1 MIDVTVA
8 GATGQL
14 GSMVCS
20 LIREQKDMRLIGAI
34 VSAEG
39 GKAGTELYPG
49 VLAVGPDGLEELCG
63 RSTVLVNYLLSLPEN
78 AAAAGLKIPL
88 HLRLRFKNINA
99 WRQMACKSV
108 LPR

>member
-1 MIDVTVA
+1 MYLQFTA
-8 GATGQL
+8 A
-14 GSMVCS
+14 
-20 LIREQKDMRLIGAI
+20 ERLFLKTS
-34 VSAEG
+34 VG
-39 GKAGTELYPG
+39 GE
-49 VLAVGPDGLEELCG
+49 DRRG